1 MEKRDRTWAVKQA
14 VALVRRMTTDEA
26 IGQLMYNSPAI
37 PRLHVPEYNWWN
49 EGLHGVARS
58 GCATMFP
65 QAIGMAA
72 SFDED
77 LMEKT
82 GAVIGREGRAMY
94 NAYRAHGDR
103 GIYKGLTFWSPNVN
117 IFRDPRWGRGQETYG
132 EDPVLSGRLGAAFVK
147 GLQGSG
153 KYLQAAACA
162 KHFAVH
168 SGPEKLRHE
177 FNATASKKD
186 MAETYLPAFKAL
198 ADADVEGFMGAYNRV
213 NGEPACASRTLMR
226 ILRTDWRFEG
236 YFTSDCWAI
245 RDFYESHRVTKTPE
259 QAAAMAVKA
268 GCDLNCGCTY
278 LSLREAYRKHLVTD
292 EEIRR
297 AAVHLF
303 TTRFLLGMFEHTP
316 YDDVPVSEIESSRNI
331 ATSRKMAEESIVLL
345 KNNGILPLSRVKTM
359 KIAVVGP
366 NADSREALAGNYHGT
381 SSEYVTALQ
390 GIREAASPAA
400 RIYYALGSHLY
411 KDSVESCAAPDDKIA
426 EAVIRA
432 EQSQVVIVCTGLDE
446 TVEGEQKDVGNDS
459 YLAGGVSDDGDRVS
473 LGLPKSQQRLLRALM
488 EVGRPIIILN
498 FSGSPMDFSEF
509 EPGVAAILQ
518 CWYPGAQGGRAIG
531 DILFGKVS
539 PGGKLP
545 VTFPKSLDDLPP
557 FEDYSMKG
565 RTYRY
570 MEKEPAYPFGY
581 GLTYGDIELKGLR
594 FVEDDREKQAYILS
608 AFAMNRGGETDDV
621 LQVYV
626 KPDSPLAPPNPSLV
640 DFSRF
645 HLRRNESMDIRLVIP
660 YEMFQV
666 VNEEGKRV
674 YDGSQAEIFV
684 GLQAPD
690 SRSARLTGRNDLEI
704 VVKLPG
710 QK

>member
-1 MEKRDRTWAVKQA
+1 MDKRDRSWAVKQA
-14 VALVRRMTTDEA
+14 VALVRHMTTDEA

-37 PRLHVPEYNWWN
+37 PRLHIPEYNWWN

-72 SFDED
+72 SFDEGM
-77 LMEKT
+77 LEQT

-94 NAYRAHGDR
+94 NAYRTHGDR

-132 EDPVLSGRLGAAFVK
+132 EDPVLTSRLGAAFVK
-147 GLQGSG
+147 GLQGNG
-153 KYLQAAACA
+153 RYLMAAACA

-168 SGPEKLRHE
+168 SGPEKRRHE
-177 FNATASKKD
+177 FDAKVSRKD

-198 ADADVEGFMGAYNRV
+198 VDAGVEGVMGAYNRV
-213 NGEPACASRTLMR
+213 NSEPACASKTLMR

-245 RDFYESHRVTKTPE
+245 RDFYESHKITKTPE
-259 QAAAMAVKA
+259 QAAAMALKA

-278 LSLREAYRKHLVTD
+278 LSLKEAYRKHLVTD
-292 EEIRR
+292 EEIKR

-303 TTRFLLGMFEHTP
+303 TTRYLLGMFEHTP
-316 YDDVPVSEIESSRNI
+316 YDDLPLSEIESGRNV
-331 ATSRKMAEESIVLL
+331 AASRKMAEESVVLL

-366 NADSREALAGNYHGT
+366 NADSREALVGNYHGT
-381 SSEYVTALQ
+381 SSEYATALQ
-390 GIREAASPAA
+390 GIREAANPAA
-400 RIYYALGSHLY
+400 KIYYALGSHLY
-411 KDSVESCAAPDDKIA
+411 RDSVESCAAADDKVT

-446 TVEGEQKDVGNDS
+446 TVEGEQKDAGNNVQM
-459 YLAGGVSDDGDRVS
+459 AGGVSDDGDRVS
-473 LGLPKSQQRLLRALM
+473 YELPMSQQRLLRAL
-488 EVGRPIIILN
+488 VQTGRPIIILN

-509 EPGVAAILQ
+509 EPDAAAILQ

-545 VTFPKSLDDLPP
+545 VTFPKSYDDLPP
-557 FEDYSMKG
+557 FEDYAMKG

-570 MEKEPAYPFGY
+570 MQKEPAYPFGY
-581 GLTYGDIELKGLR
+581 GLTYGDIEVKGLR
-594 FVEDDREKQAYILS
+594 FVEDDKEKRVYVFS
-608 AFAMNRGGETDDV
+608 AFAMNRGAETDDV

-626 KPDSPLAPPNPSLV
+626 KPDSPFAPPNPSLI

-666 VNEEGKRV
+666 VNEEGRRV
-674 YDGSQAEIFV
+674 YDGSQAEIYV
-684 GLQAPD
+684 GLHAPD
-690 SRSARLTGRNDLEI
+690 SRSEKLTGTEDLKI
-704 VVKLPG
+704 VVSLPKV
-710 QK
+710 Q

>member
-1 MEKRDRTWAVKQA
+1 MEKRDRTWAVRQA
-14 VALVRRMTTDEA
+14 VALVRCMTTDEA

-72 SFDED
+72 SFDES
-77 LMEKT
+77 LIEKT

-94 NAYRAHGDR
+94 NAYRSHGDR

-147 GLQGSG
+147 GMQGEG

-177 FNATASKKD
+177 FNAVASKKD

-198 ADADVEGFMGAYNRV
+198 ADAGVEGFMGAYNRV

-259 QAAAMAVKA
+259 QAAAMALKA

-278 LSLREAYRKHLVTD
+278 LSLKEAYRKHLVTD
-292 EEIRR
+292 EEVRR

-303 TTRFLLGMFEHTP
+303 TTRYLLGLFEHTP
-316 YDDVPVSEIESSRNI
+316 YDDVPVSEIESDRNT

-400 RIYYALGSHLY
+400 RISYALGAHLY
-411 KDSVESCAAPDDKIA
+411 KDTVESCAAADDKIT

-432 EQSQVVIVCTGLDE
+432 EQAQVVIVCTGLDE
-446 TVEGEQKDVGNDS
+446 TIEGEQKDVGNDS

-473 LGLPKSQQRLLRALM
+473 LGLPESQQRLLRALVK
-488 EVGRPIIILN
+488 VGRPIIILN

-509 EPGVAAILQ
+509 EPGVSAILQ

-557 FEDYSMKG
+557 FTDYSMKG

-594 FVEDDREKQAYILS
+594 FVEDDREHQAYVLS

-621 LQVYV
+621 LQVYM
-626 KPDSPLAPPNPSLV
+626 KPDSPLAPPNPSLI

-645 HLRRNESMDIRLVIP
+645 HLRRNESMDIRIDIP
-660 YEMFQV
+660 YEAFQV
-666 VNEEGKRV
+666 VNDEGKRV

-684 GLQAPD
+684 GLQAPGR
-690 SRSARLTGRNDLEI
+690 RSEELTGRKDLGI
-704 VVKLPG
+704 VVKIPG